1 MCQGIQIHSDKSS
14 KIIKVFG
21 QKFVKVVDLINMT
34 YKHLA
39 FPTLVLSWM
48 FDGQIITTPCNG
60 PLINSLTLYVNFLM
74 NSSSNGA
81 KPTEDCCSPLRTMV
95 INGMNCLCL
104 IALVAFEMSNAL
116 FSFTTTLFE
125 ITPAYTS
132 TIYSVHDTSHGHK
145 Y

>member
-1 MCQGIQIHSDKSS
+1 MQIHNDKSS
-14 KIIKVFG
+14 KIIEVFG

-34 YKHLA
+34 YKHLD
-39 FPTLVLSWM
+39 FPTLLLSWM
-48 FDGQIITTPCNG
+48 LDGQIITTPCNG
-60 PLINSLTLYVNFLM
+60 PLINSLTLCVNLLM

-81 KPTEDCCSPLRTMV
+81 KPTEDCCSPLRTMMT
-95 INGMNCLCL
+95 NGMHCLSF

-116 FSFTTTLFE
+116 FYFMTTLFE

-132 TIYSVHDTSHGHK
+132 TIYSVHDTSHRHK